1 MAHLVTLNT
10 LALTRLEQVL
20 AARQKIYD
28 LVRAMGAPEPTAA
41 RMSGLGS
48 EIGRWLYTAKA
59 QATLQISAVMETH
72 HAALEFRF
80 ALSEALSEAGWASA
94 PATAMELR
102 DGAGFKLV
110 YRLAE
115 PARLDAALHRLHDI
129 ATHQTREELFERLS
143 ERNSDLAK
151 ATEAAENAAQTK
163 SDFLANMSHEIRTP
177 MNAIMGLTHLALRGE
192 LADKQR
198 DYLEKIQQSA
208 QHLLGIINDILD
220 FSKIEA
226 RKLTVEA
233 VEFELEKV
241 LENVSTLVYE
251 KCMAKGLS
259 LSFDVAP
266 DVPARLIGDP
276 LRLGQVLIN
285 YANNAVKFTESGG
298 ITLSVQRSADTGD
311 GLELYFA
318 VTDTGIGLT
327 PEQCARLFQS
337 FQQADGS
344 TTRRFGGTGL
354 GLAISKSL
362 AELMGGAVGVT
373 SEPGHGSTFWCTVRL
388 QEAASGARARVLV
401 VDDETSLGTLVR
413 LILEPHGYDVVA
425 VESGAAALE
434 VLIEAPFD
442 LVLLDWQMP
451 GMDGLELAR
460 RVRAMQLLA
469 QPRLVMLTG
478 FGDASIGVQATAAG
492 IDRLMLKPFNPQVL
506 LEEVGTISRVP
517 SGAAPKAPGAS
528 KEDDREALRK
538 IAGARILL
546 VEDNELNQEVAL
558 GLMEEGGFVIDVAGN
573 GQLAVERVLV
583 GNYDIVLM
591 DLQMPVL
598 DGLSATVKLRAIPA
612 FAELP
617 IVAMTANAMA
627 GDRER
632 CLEAGMNDH
641 VAKPLEPAALWRA
654 LLNWIKPREGLG
666 MPAPAAPVAAPAP
679 AGAGS
684 VLPDQIPGLDLV
696 DGLRRT
702 LGKETL
708 YRSLLRKF
716 VTTQGGF
723 GADLS
728 AALAAGDYTTAER
741 YAHTLK
747 GVCGNLGAPGLG
759 VLAGELEKSLGAHDD
774 LASISPKL
782 EIVTQQLAELLAA
795 ISAALPPDEQAVA
808 AEAVDWEA
816 LRPLIAQLRALLE
829 DSDAEALE
837 LLEANGKAL
846 HAAFGPAYRKI
857 EKCVRDFDFEAGLE
871 ALNAAAAARAG

>member
-1 MAHLVTLNT
+1 MADLVELNT
-10 LALTRLEQVL
+10 LALTRREHVL

-41 RMSGLGS
+41 RMSGAGS
-48 EIGRWLYTAKA
+48 EIGRWLCTAKA
-59 QATLQISAVMETH
+59 QATLQISAAMETQQG
-72 HAALEFRF
+72 ALEFRF
-80 ALSEALSEAGWASA
+80 LIPEPLPASA
-94 PATAMELR
+94 WSRVPSAALDLR
-102 DGAGFKLV
+102 DGAGFKIV
-110 YRLAE
+110 YRVAD
-115 PARLDAALHRLHDI
+115 PARLNAALPRLHGI
-129 ATHQTREELFERLS
+129 ATQQTREELFESLS
-143 ERNSDLAK
+143 ERNSELAK

-198 DYLEKIQQSA
+198 DYLEKIHQSA
-208 QHLLGIINDILD
+208 QQLLGIINDILD

-226 RKLTVEA
+226 RKLTLEA

-251 KCMAKGLS
+251 KCTAKGLS

-266 DVPARLIGDP
+266 DIPARLIGDP

-285 YANNAVKFTESGG
+285 YTNNAVKFTESGG
-298 ITLSVQRSADTGD
+298 ITLSVQRIAGTAD

-388 QEAASGARARVLV
+388 QEAVSGARARVLV

-425 VESGAAALE
+425 VESGAAALD
-434 VLIEAPFD
+434 VLLEAPFD

-451 GMDGLELAR
+451 GMDGLEVAR
-460 RVRAMQLLA
+460 RVRAMQLA
-469 QPRLVMLTG
+469 TQPRLVMLTG

-492 IDRLMLKPFNPQVL
+492 IDRLMLKPFNPQLL
-506 LEEVGTISRVP
+506 LEEVGTISRVQ
-517 SGAAPKAPGAS
+517 SGAAPKAPGAR

-546 VEDNELNQEVAL
+546 VEDNELNQDVAL

-573 GQLAVERVLV
+573 GQLAIERVLV

-666 MPAPAAPVAAPAP
+666 TPAPAAPVAAPVP

-684 VLPDQIPGLDLV
+684 VLPAQIPGLDLV

-708 YRSLLRKF
+708 YVSLLRKF
-716 VTTQGGF
+716 VTTQAGF

-759 VLAGELEKSLGAHDD
+759 VLAGELEKSLGAHDE

-782 EIVTQQLAELLAA
+782 ESVTRQLAALLAA
-795 ISAALPPDEQAVA
+795 ISAALPPDAQAVA

-829 DSDAEALE
+829 DSDAEALD

-846 HAAFGPAYRKI
+846 QAAFGPAYRKI